1 MMLLLLLS
9 KMFYSVRLM
18 FKTARMRK
26 IRMVTL
32 EEYISPTVS
41 ALHEQGLVQIRDI
54 SDGIQQDPELAELV
68 TPSKVSPFTGKL
80 SSLLMKTNAI
90 SELLG
95 NSLSE
100 GHGIKDT
107 LKSFISPEIPI
118 QKEVENLDTEALI
131 NKAEDII
138 AQVESETKVIEGK
151 FSALDSETSVLN
163 SNKSLA
169 NRLYSL
175 DMDLALLSDSK
186 YTSTTVGRIKAESA
200 SEIESNL
207 SKLTDELD
215 VFIVPTGDKETATI
229 IVVALKELSEEVYST
244 LRKFDFERIEVN
256 NVEGTPQ
263 QIISN
268 ADSRLATIESERN
281 SAKADLRVIAER
293 WDDDIL
299 SLKEELEN
307 EKEKNEIL
315 AAFVQTKDTYMLE
328 AWVPVKDTE
337 KVEQLV
343 EKSTEGHCTFELI
356 EIEGTDDED
365 VPVLQ
370 TNKGYVK
377 PYEFLVDMYSP
388 VRYNAVDPTVLV
400 AIMFPFLFGY
410 CLTDAFYG
418 AIFAIVGVI
427 LVRGLGKIKPSMD
440 AFGRIMITCG
450 LWAIVLGLVTNG
462 LLGDFPERI
471 IGYRLPT
478 VIPIIESFVHPEV
491 ILIIALAIG
500 IIYTNIGFIIGTIN
514 DFRYD
519 QVKDAIGSKI
529 CWFFLEG
536 GIIFLAAG
544 MLIPALGTIGMII
557 GAALII
563 VCLGMLVYANG
574 LYGVMDV
581 FGFLGNLISYARL
594 LALCLSTGGMA
605 MTINILTNL
614 CVDIIPYIG
623 IIVAVF
629 IFIFGHIANFLVQIL
644 GAFINSLRLHYVEFF
659 SQFFEAGKTKF
670 NAFKSSRTFTK
681 LKN

>member
-1 MMLLLLLS
+1 
-9 KMFYSVRLM
+9 MFYSVRLM
-18 FKTARMRK
+18 FKTARMRR
-26 IRMVTL
+26 IRIVTL
-32 EEYISPTVS
+32 DEYIYPTVS
-41 ALHEQGLVQIRDI
+41 ALHEQGLVQINEI
-54 SDGIQQDPELAELV
+54 SDSIQQDPELAELV
-68 TPSKVSPFTGKL
+68 TPSKASAFTGKL
-80 SSLLMKTNAI
+80 SSLLMKTNNI

-107 LKSFISPEIPI
+107 LKSFISPEIPVPR
-118 QKEVENLDTEALI
+118 EVDNLDTEELI
-131 NKAEDII
+131 NKAENIL

-163 SNKSLA
+163 SNKNLA
-169 NRLYSL
+169 KNLYSL
-175 DMDLALLSDSK
+175 DMDLALLKNSK
-186 YTSTTVGRIKAESA
+186 LTSITVGRINAESA

-215 VFIVPTGDKETATI
+215 TFIVPNDDKTTAI
-229 IVVALKELSEEVYST
+229 IVVVTLKEFGEDVYST
-244 LRKFDFERIEVN
+244 LRKFDFERLEVN
-256 NVEGTPQ
+256 NVEGNPQ
-263 QIISN
+263 QVISN

-281 SAKADLRVIAER
+281 SAKTDLRAIAER

-299 SLKEELEN
+299 ALKEELEN
-307 EKEKNEIL
+307 EKEKNDIL

-343 EKSTEGHCTFELI
+343 EKSTDGHCTFELI
-356 EIEGTDDED
+356 EVEGTDDED
-365 VPVLQ
+365 VPILQ

-388 VRYNAVDPTVLV
+388 VRYNAIDPTIFV

-418 AIFAIVGVI
+418 AIFSIVGVI
-427 LVRGLGKIKPSMD
+427 LVRGLGKVKPSMD

-471 IGYRLPT
+471 VGYRLPT
-478 VIPIIESFVHPEV
+478 VIPMIESFVHPEV
-491 ILIIALAIG
+491 ILIIALTIG
-500 IIYTNIGFIIGTIN
+500 IIYTNIGFIMGTIN
-514 DFRYD
+514 DFRYGNK
-519 QVKDAIGSKI
+519 KDAIGSKI

-544 MLIPALGTIGMII
+544 MLIPALGMAGTIVGVV
-557 GAALII
+557 LIL

-581 FGFLGNLISYARL
+581 FGFLGNIISYARL

-605 MTINILTNL
+605 MTVNILTNL
-614 CVDIIPYIG
+614 CADIIPYVG

-659 SQFFEAGKTKF
+659 SQFFEAGKNKF
-670 NAFKSSRTFTK
+670 EAFKADRTFTK

>member
-1 MMLLLLLS
+1 
-9 KMFYSVRLM
+9 MFYSVRLM
-18 FKTARMRK
+18 FKTARMRR
-26 IRMVTL
+26 IRIVTL
-32 EEYISPTVS
+32 DEYIYPTVS
-41 ALHEQGLVQIRDI
+41 ALHEQGLVQINEI
-54 SDGIQQDPELAELV
+54 SDSIQQDPELAELV
-68 TPSKVSPFTGKL
+68 TPSKASAFTGKL
-80 SSLLMKTNAI
+80 SSLLMKTNNI

-107 LKSFISPEIPI
+107 LKSFISPEIPVPR
-118 QKEVENLDTEALI
+118 EVDNLDTEELI
-131 NKAEDII
+131 NKAENIL

-163 SNKSLA
+163 SNKNLA
-169 NRLYSL
+169 KNLYSL
-175 DMDLALLSDSK
+175 DMDLALLKNSK
-186 YTSTTVGRIKAESA
+186 LTSITVGRINAESA

-215 VFIVPTGDKETATI
+215 TFIVPNNDKTTAI
-229 IVVALKELSEEVYST
+229 IVVVTLKEFGEDVYST
-244 LRKFDFERIEVN
+244 LRKFDFERLEVN
-256 NVEGTPQ
+256 NVEGNPQ
-263 QIISN
+263 QVISN

-281 SAKADLRVIAER
+281 SAKTDLRAIAER

-299 SLKEELEN
+299 ALKEELEN
-307 EKEKNEIL
+307 EKEKNDIL

-343 EKSTEGHCTFELI
+343 EKSTDGHCTFELI
-356 EIEGTDDED
+356 EVEGTDDED
-365 VPVLQ
+365 VPILQ

-388 VRYNAVDPTVLV
+388 VRYNAIDPTIFV

-418 AIFAIVGVI
+418 AIFSIVGVI
-427 LVRGLGKIKPSMD
+427 LVRGLGKVKPSMD

-471 IGYRLPT
+471 VGYRLPT
-478 VIPIIESFVHPEV
+478 VIPMIESFVHPEV
-491 ILIIALAIG
+491 ILIIALTIG
-500 IIYTNIGFIIGTIN
+500 IIYTNIGFIMGTIN
-514 DFRYD
+514 DFRYGNK
-519 QVKDAIGSKI
+519 KDAIGSKI

-544 MLIPALGTIGMII
+544 MLIPALGMAGTIVGVV
-557 GAALII
+557 LIL

-581 FGFLGNLISYARL
+581 FGFLGDIISYARL

-605 MTINILTNL
+605 MTVNILTNL
-614 CVDIIPYIG
+614 CADIIPYVG

-659 SQFFEAGKTKF
+659 SQFFEAGKNKF
-670 NAFKSSRTFTK
+670 DAFKANRTFTK